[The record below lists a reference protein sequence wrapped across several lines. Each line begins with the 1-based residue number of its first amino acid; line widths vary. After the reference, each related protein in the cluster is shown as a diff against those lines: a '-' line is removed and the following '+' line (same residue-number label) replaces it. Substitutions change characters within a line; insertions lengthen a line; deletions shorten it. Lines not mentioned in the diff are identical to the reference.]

1 METFRTHASFVP
13 SRVVDLVFDEVDI
26 DRDGKISY
34 RDFVKVW
41 NNNVDELQMSS
52 EYALTMNK
60 DLLWSS

>member
-1 METFRTHASFVP
+1 M
-13 SRVVDLVFDEVDI
+13 VDLVFDEVDI